1 MPLFIQIA
9 LPLMWDAAFR
19 LPAAPRQR
27 AAGGIKLAFNL
38 STLPT
43 LPNRGSVIRGAN
55 PHLVPASPPRPLY
68 LRILC
73 AAARIAAVG
82 VHERRRWW
90 ILGGM
95 NKTFAELG
103 LDEHILQG
111 VEALGFTTPTPVQE
125 QAIPLVLAGRDV
137 IASAQTGTGKTA
149 AFALPILQL
158 IEPYSRAAREEQA
171 RLAAQDKSAGEK
183 DEPSSPAPSADSDSP
198 APDGPRSD
206 GPDVLADAADDGSAS
221 TSAGVDA
228 QGKIQGLHRTRRRH
242 HKKAA
247 SGAGTAKA
255 GAKSADAEGQ
265 RASKPK
271 AGAKPATRAKS
282 KRGAAADSPKAG
294 TKPSSKRRRSRRRG
308 RKSDVD
314 LAPNPN
320 AHPFGPFA
328 LVVTPTR
335 ELAQQIEDVV
345 SVVCQKTGQT
355 AVVVMGG
362 TKLDRQIRKLE
373 DGCDLLVATPG
384 RLLDLME
391 HGHLSLKDVKVFV
404 LDEAD
409 RMLDMGFWPSV
420 RRIVAALP
428 RERQTLL
435 FSATIPPSIKGTVD
449 AMLKDPAT
457 VEIARVGQTAD
468 TVEEHLCPVT
478 QGQKLQL
485 LEALLRRYD
494 PERVLVFCRTKT
506 RVDEVA
512 QMLKHAG
519 FKSDFMHSGRN
530 QRERDRAL
538 ERFRSAEVQVLVATD
553 VMSRGIDV
561 SGIDAVVNFDVP
573 MDPEDYVHRIGR
585 TGRAGHNGLAFTF
598 VAPDEISPLREIE
611 YFTHKLVPTWDLDGF
626 DYDSTRIV
634 PNPGRSTTK
643 PTRSL
648 FNGSRARGR
657 GISGGRYGR
666 HY

>member
-1 MPLFIQIA
+1 
-9 LPLMWDAAFR
+9 
-19 LPAAPRQR
+19 
-27 AAGGIKLAFNL
+27 
-38 STLPT
+38 
-43 LPNRGSVIRGAN
+43 
-55 PHLVPASPPRPLY
+55 
-68 LRILC
+68 
-73 AAARIAAVG
+73 
-82 VHERRRWW
+82 
-90 ILGGM
+90 M

-171 RLAAQDKSAGEK
+171 RLAAQDKPAGEK
-183 DEPSSPAPSADSDSP
+183 DAPSSPAPDAKPGSP
-198 APDGPRSD
+198 AAEGPQPD

-228 QGKIQGLHRTRRRH
+228 QGNIQGLHRTRRRH

-247 SGAGTAKA
+247 AGAGKAEATSASAK
-255 GAKSADAEGQ
+255 DAS
-265 RASKPK
+265 ASKPK
-271 AGAKPATRAKS
+271 AGAKPGSRAKS
-282 KRGAAADSPKAG
+282 KPGAKRAAAASD
-294 TKPSSKRRRSRRRG
+294 TKPGAPKRRRSRRRG

-362 TKLDRQIRKLE
+362 TKLDRQIRRLE

-391 HGHLSLKDVKVFV
+391 HGHLSLRDVKVFV

-512 QMLKHAG
+512 QMLRRAG

-538 ERFRSAEVQVLVATD
+538 ERFRAAEVQVLVATD

-585 TGRAGHNGLAFTF
+585 TGRAGHSGLAFTF

-611 YFTHKLVPTWDLDGF
+611 YFTHKLVPTWDLEGF

-634 PNPGRSTTK
+634 PNPGRSTNK